1 MNGLYPIIRR
11 RRVPLLPMEA
21 PAGGGQ
27 TGRGQGAVAGAGAVT
42 SPPGTLPK
50 VDLAKA
56 VVTPPGEVR
65 ASRAPDPRDARGGTP
80 DCSAA
85 SSSRIAVGG

>member
-27 TGRGQGAVAGAGAVT
+27 TGRGQGVVAGGGAVT
-42 SPPGTLPK
+42 PPPGTLPK
-50 VDLAKA
+50 VEQTKQAAGLQDRSS
-56 VVTPPGEVR
+56 EDNVR
-65 ASRAPDPRDARGGTP
+65 PNVQAE
-80 DCSAA
+80 
-85 SSSRIAVGG
+85 